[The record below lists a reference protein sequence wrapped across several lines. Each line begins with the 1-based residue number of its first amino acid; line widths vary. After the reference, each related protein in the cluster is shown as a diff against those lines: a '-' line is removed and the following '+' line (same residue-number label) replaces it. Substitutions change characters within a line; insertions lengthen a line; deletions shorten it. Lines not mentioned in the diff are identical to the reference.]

1 MSIQILDI
9 VLYSHDG
16 RRREVNLRPGA
27 VNVITG
33 ASKTGKS
40 ALIDIVDYCFGSGN
54 CRVPQGI
61 IRTAVS
67 WFAVRIQ
74 LAIGQA
80 LIARRCPRRGVDS
93 SQECFIK
100 VGADI
105 QLPDASGLRSNTNAQ
120 GLISLLNEWCGI
132 MENIHEPTP
141 TETRLPLT
149 ATIRHALMLCFQAQD
164 EIIRRDQLFHRSS
177 DPFMA
182 QALQDVLPYFL
193 GAVGDDF
200 IRKRHELRA
209 LREKLRT
216 LRRRIAE
223 LDALRGVGISKAASL
238 LAQAR
243 DTGLTKATPEN
254 WDDIVFALRRVAEQP
269 LAAFEPSQSNVPEFT
284 RLSEER
290 NVLRSEETT
299 LLNQLDALRAFNHD
313 EKGFSKEADEQRAR
327 LSTIG
332 IFEGSEPSQTCP
344 LCAHSLAE
352 STEVPGVSEINQS
365 LTAMSARLDSIN
377 RAAPRMEKELAEL
390 DDKLATVR
398 RKLSQNRSNM
408 EAIRGANDRLASM
421 QDEATRV
428 AHIMGRISL
437 YLESVPKL
445 PSADLL
451 QRGIEDLEN
460 QSIILESD
468 LSDESIRD
476 KVEFVIS
483 LLGINMTA
491 WAREL
496 QLEHSR
502 HPLRFNLKKLTI
514 VADTPDGPLPMERMG
529 SGENWVGYHLI
540 GHLALHNWFAEHKRP
555 VPRFLFLDQPSQVYF
570 PAEKD
575 TDGTIDSLENEDREA
590 LKRMFR
596 LIFDV
601 VKQLSPQFQVV
612 ITEHA
617 DLKEDWYDDA
627 VVQRWRGGAKLV
639 PDDWGPENPEH

>member
-1 MSIQILDI
+1 
-9 VLYSHDG
+9 
-16 RRREVNLRPGA
+16 
-27 VNVITG
+27 
-33 ASKTGKS
+33 
-40 ALIDIVDYCFGSGN
+40 
-54 CRVPQGI
+54 
-61 IRTAVS
+61 
-67 WFAVRIQ
+67 
-74 LAIGQA
+74 
-80 LIARRCPRRGVDS
+80 
-93 SQECFIK
+93 
-100 VGADI
+100 
-105 QLPDASGLRSNTNAQ
+105 
-120 GLISLLNEWCGI
+120 
-132 MENIHEPTP
+132 
-141 TETRLPLT
+141 
-149 ATIRHALMLCFQAQD
+149 
-164 EIIRRDQLFHRSS
+164 
-177 DPFMA
+177 
-182 QALQDVLPYFL
+182 
-193 GAVGDDF
+193 
-200 IRKRHELRA
+200 
-209 LREKLRT
+209 
-216 LRRRIAE
+216 
-223 LDALRGVGISKAASL
+223 
-238 LAQAR
+238 
-243 DTGLTKATPEN
+243 
-254 WDDIVFALRRVAEQP
+254 
-269 LAAFEPSQSNVPEFT
+269 
-284 RLSEER
+284 
-290 NVLRSEETT
+290 
-299 LLNQLDALRAFNHD
+299 
-313 EKGFSKEADEQRAR
+313 